1 MARALR
7 DLRLLR
13 VASDAQGARLRG
25 GQMMGAAK
33 AQEQMI
39 VFEDVSKF
47 YGEILG
53 VNRVSLA
60 IAPGI
65 TSLVGPNGSGKTTL
79 MNLMTGLLKPTRGRI
94 SVLGTSP
101 DDPQELFRKVGY
113 CAQFDSFPRG
123 ATGREFI
130 EFYLRTHGCT
140 NRAVDNLTHQALER
154 VSMSE
159 AADRKVAGYS
169 KGMRQR
175 IRLAQSIAH
184 NPSVL
189 ILDEPLNGL
198 DPMARAEIIR
208 LFRQLAAEGLYLIIS
223 SHILHEVD
231 MMSDSVVLLNNGY
244 VVAEGNVHGVRD
256 EIEEHPM
263 QILIRCD
270 RPQMLAA
277 RVFEQDGVVEARLHD
292 DRQGLFVKTRRP
304 DDFYLLLNRVVLD
317 ADLQI
322 ESVAPADD
330 DLNAVYQY
338 LISSDGGRG

>member
-1 MARALR
+1 MTT
-7 DLRLLR
+7 
-13 VASDAQGARLRG
+13 
-25 GQMMGAAK
+25 AA
-33 AQEQMI
+33 ATSERMI
-39 VFEDVSKF
+39 VFEGVSKF

-53 VNRVSLA
+53 VNRVNLT

-79 MNLMTGLLKPTRGRI
+79 MNLMTGLLRPTRGTI

-101 DDPQELFRKVGY
+101 HDPEKLFRKVGY
-113 CAQFDSFPRG
+113 CSQFDSFPRG
-123 ATGREFI
+123 MTGREFI
-130 EFYLRTHGCT
+130 EFYLSVHGYA
-140 NRAVDNLTHQALER
+140 RGEVRDLTQAALER
-154 VSMSE
+154 VSMQDASE
-159 AADRKVAGYS
+159 RKVAGYS

-208 LFRQLAAEGLYLIIS
+208 LFQSLAAEGLYLVIS

-231 MMSDSVVLLNNGY
+231 MISDSVVLMHNGY
-244 VVAEGNVHGVRD
+244 VVAEGDVHGVRD

-263 QILIRCD
+263 QILVRCD
-270 RPQMLAA
+270 RPQVLAA
-277 RVFEQDGVVEARLHD
+277 RLFEHEHTIEARVHD
-292 DRQGLFVKTRRP
+292 DRRGLFVKTRRP
-304 DDFYLLLNRVVLD
+304 DDFYLLLNRLVTENN
-317 ADLQI
+317 LQV

-338 LISSDGGRG
+338 LISSDGGRVN

>member
-1 MARALR
+1 MTIRTTNAE
-7 DLRLLR
+7 
-13 VASDAQGARLRG
+13 G
-25 GQMMGAAK
+25 
-33 AQEQMI
+33 MI
-39 VFEDVSKF
+39 VFEGVSKF

-53 VNRVSLA
+53 VNRVNLS

-79 MNLMTGLLKPTRGRI
+79 MNLMTGLLRPTRGTI

-101 DDPQELFRKVGY
+101 HDPEKLFRKVGY
-113 CAQFDSFPRG
+113 CSQFDSFPRG
-123 ATGREFI
+123 MTGREFI
-130 EFYLRTHGCT
+130 EFYLSVHGYA
-140 NRAVDNLTHQALER
+140 RGEVRDLTQAALER
-154 VSMSE
+154 VSMQDASE
-159 AADRKVAGYS
+159 RKVAGYS

-208 LFRQLAAEGLYLIIS
+208 LFQSLAAEGLYLVIS

-231 MMSDSVVLLNNGY
+231 MMSDSVVLMHNGY
-244 VVAEGNVHGVRD
+244 VVAEGDVHGVRD

-263 QILIRCD
+263 QILVRCD
-270 RPQMLAA
+270 RPQVLAA
-277 RVFEQDGVVEARLHD
+277 RLFEHEHIIEARVHD

-304 DDFYLLLNRVVLD
+304 DDFYLLLNRLVTENN
-317 ADLQI
+317 LQV

-338 LISSDGGRG
+338 LISSDGGRVS

>member
-1 MARALR
+1 MTT
-7 DLRLLR
+7 
-13 VASDAQGARLRG
+13 
-25 GQMMGAAK
+25 AA
-33 AQEQMI
+33 AAPERMI
-39 VFEDVSKF
+39 VFEGVSKF

-53 VNRVSLA
+53 VNRVNLS

-79 MNLMTGLLKPTRGRI
+79 MNLMTGLLRPTRGKI

-101 DDPQELFRKVGY
+101 HDPEKLFRKVGY
-113 CAQFDSFPRG
+113 CSQFDSFPRG
-123 ATGREFI
+123 VTGREFI
-130 EFYLRTHGCT
+130 EFYLSVHGYA
-140 NRAVDNLTHQALER
+140 RGEVRELAQAAIER
-154 VSMSE
+154 VSMQE

-175 IRLAQSIAH
+175 IRLAQSVAH

-208 LFRQLAAEGLYLIIS
+208 LFQSLAAEGLYLVIS

-231 MMSDSVVLLNNGY
+231 MMSDSVVLMHNGY
-244 VVAEGNVHGVRD
+244 VVAEGDVHGVRD

-263 QILIRCD
+263 QILVRCD
-270 RPQMLAA
+270 RPHVLAA
-277 RVFEQDGVVEARLHD
+277 HLFEHEHTIEARIHD
-292 DRQGLFVKTRRP
+292 DRQGLFVRTRRP
-304 DDFYLLLNRVVLD
+304 DDFYLQLNRLVTENN
-317 ADLQI
+317 LQV

-338 LISSDGGRG
+338 LISSDGGRVS